1 MKNRQLRISA
11 NSPEELCEMFGLD
24 YTEVSNE
31 IAKGA
36 YTNAE
41 KGQLKELICKMID
54 NGEAYGHLDTAE
66 MVGEVPNIKVHRKV
80 WEVSIRK
87 VIDIE
92 P

>member
-1 MKNRQLRISA
+1 
-11 NSPEELCEMFGLD
+11 MFGFD
-24 YTEVSNE
+24 YTEVANH
-31 IAKGA
+31 ITKGP

-66 MVGEVPNIKVHRKV
+66 MVGEMPNIKVHRKV